1 MIAAAFSR
9 VCCSSGPSALP
20 IVRLSHFSLAAGI
33 VANSARPSLPM
44 TVSPIIPARTA
55 LLLMDFQAPM
65 LDGVPDAETLLAGA
79 RAALAWAR
87 SEHVRVVYVRVAF
100 APEDFDTVPAR
111 NRAFAAVAQNKFL
124 ADGSP
129 ETEIHRSLDVQEAD
143 IVVRK
148 TRFGAFSTTDLYSA
162 LRSEGIDTL
171 VAAGITTAG
180 VVLSTLRDAADED
193 YRLYVLADATAD
205 PDPEVHRVLT
215 EKVFP
220 YQADVISSDDLSTLS
235 GGPRF

>member
-1 MIAAAFSR
+1 MAMS
-9 VCCSSGPSALP
+9 
-20 IVRLSHFSLAAGI
+20 
-33 VANSARPSLPM
+33 
-44 TVSPIIPARTA
+44 VSPIIPARTA
-55 LLLMDFQAPM
+55 LLLMDFQPPM
-65 LDGVPDAETLLAGA
+65 LAGVPDAETLLARA

-87 SEHVRVVYVRVAF
+87 SERVRVVYVHVAF
-100 APEDFDTVPAR
+100 TPEDFDAVPTH
-111 NRAFAAVAQNKFL
+111 NKAFAAVAQNKFL

-129 ETEIHRSLDVQEAD
+129 ESEIHPSLDVQQDD

-148 TRFGAFSTTDLYSA
+148 TRFGAFSTTDLYGTLHSQ
-162 LRSEGIDTL
+162 GIDTL
-171 VAAGITTAG
+171 VVAGLTTAG

-220 YQADVISSDDLSTLS
+220 HQADVISSDDLWTLS
-235 GGPRF
+235 GGLRL

>member
-1 MIAAAFSR
+1 MAMS
-9 VCCSSGPSALP
+9 
-20 IVRLSHFSLAAGI
+20 
-33 VANSARPSLPM
+33 
-44 TVSPIIPARTA
+44 VSPIIPARTA
-55 LLLMDFQAPM
+55 LLLMDFQPPM
-65 LDGVPDAETLLAGA
+65 LAGVPDAETLLARA

-87 SEHVRVVYVRVAF
+87 SEQVRVVYVHVAF
-100 APEDFDTVPAR
+100 APEDFDAVPTH
-111 NRAFAAVAQNKFL
+111 NKAFAAVAQNRFL

-129 ETEIHRSLDVQEAD
+129 ESEIHPSLDVQEDD

-148 TRFGAFSTTDLYSA
+148 TRFGAFSTTDLYGT
-162 LRSEGIDTL
+162 LRSQGIDTL
-171 VAAGITTAG
+171 VVAGLTTAG

-215 EKVFP
+215 QKVFP

-235 GGPRF
+235 GGPRL

>member
-1 MIAAAFSR
+1 
-9 VCCSSGPSALP
+9 
-20 IVRLSHFSLAAGI
+20 
-33 VANSARPSLPM
+33 
-44 TVSPIIPARTA
+44 
-55 LLLMDFQAPM
+55 M
-65 LDGVPDAETLLAGA
+65 LDGVPDAETLLARA

-100 APEDFDTVPAR
+100 APEDFDAVPAH

-129 ETEIHRSLDVQEAD
+129 ETEIHPSLDVQEAD

-148 TRFGAFSTTDLYSA
+148 TRFGALSTTDLYSA
-162 LRSEGIDTL
+162 LRSEGINTL
-171 VAAGITTAG
+171 VVAGISTAG

-205 PDPEVHRVLT
+205 PDPEVHRILT